1 MPWLVLLD
9 TCSYDHLPFEDSHLV
24 LSRMARDIAN
34 SFGVNLFRLLVLM
47 RCFNVLL
54 FMKLRLH
61 TESI

>member
-47 RCFNVLL
+47 RCFNVL
-54 FMKLRLH
+54 
-61 TESI
+61 